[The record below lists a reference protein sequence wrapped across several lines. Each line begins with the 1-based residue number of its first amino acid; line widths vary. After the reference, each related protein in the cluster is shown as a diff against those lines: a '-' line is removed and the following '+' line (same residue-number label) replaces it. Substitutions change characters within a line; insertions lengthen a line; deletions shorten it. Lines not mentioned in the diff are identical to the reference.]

1 MSDFSSLIG
10 QYIQYQIV
18 SFDYDYDEGV
28 LDAEVEISN
37 CVDQIAEIINCN
49 NKIIIKSIVDII
61 KIDNFW
67 MFENN
72 KLISCDRK
80 GNKVE
85 KNLRKKMYNFIPNH
99 LCLFSIKNISHMKN
113 LIKLNICINK
123 NTV

>member
-85 KNLRKKMYNFIPNH
+85 KKFEKKNVQLHSEPPLLVFHKKYFTYEEFNK
-99 LCLFSIKNISHMKN
+99 IKYLYK
-113 LIKLNICINK
+113 
-123 NTV
+123 